1 MPYEISWVV
10 KNRLVLNRAWGNL
23 SLDDIQGISNQLS
36 IYVEEALEDGCDKLP
51 AIFDMRQVNDIA
63 LPSSSNSSEHAQEMT
78 QMIDSRLQNMKRGF
92 LVLVTSRQHVRDF
105 VTFIN
110 QVLAQP
116 MTTVQTIEEALTI
129 MQNMYPNLR
138 EHLSTQKGSVSL

>member
-1 MPYEISWVV
+1 M
-10 KNRLVLNRAWGNL
+10 LNRAWGNL